1 MRKRSSRFFVIL
13 LHLVGVSHH
22 LPTISRWQ
30 LPFLPN
36 IPQTGIVGVQP
47 WPIVLETIHV
57 QELPELAATE
67 PVWLQDSTDKTCLG
81 PTGKFTECGDA
92 TLWFVVRVPN
102 LPATKTGGERAT
114 KTRNDNSDS
123 NEARQRRR
131 DQLRRGVFGVED
143 DYNSEDA
150 EAEEEEVV
158 WSFQV
163 VDRDFPDPE
172 EQITAPVE
180 TTKRPWWRC
189 GRQKPQPQP
198 VVECLLTTPSASTS
212 EGSDSSRAIQVDTC
226 VLPHEDGGGK
236 NKKGRSGS
244 SPSSSS
250 PSLVNAWA
258 WKINQQGVLMSLAE
272 ASDGSGSEAES
283 PEQQQQRCLWRA
295 NGSQAVLDDC
305 SATEQDQRSMVNFSV
320 VRYRAVS
327 ATTSTGSSGSSDGRS
342 LPSLKDI
349 QSPAALTATTTKL
362 TALDTADEDSGDHLP
377 SNKAMANR
385 AASEHLPY
393 ALLKDTNPI
402 LLMGHANLGGSGSRR
417 RDTSTTTTPALV
429 SLLKDTNPILLMG
442 QANRGYGGGSRRGEG
457 LKTKSVG
464 TTTKI
469 HPVSKAGSAEDS
481 YIPPARMH
489 VHPYIAASNN
499 EVWKDPSTG
508 LEYFTDLCH
517 YLGRDRKE
525 YGRHTL
531 TGVGQ
536 YRKGYVV
543 KVYGIAHY
551 VSKNDI
557 LADKIF
563 EPYAGLSADELRA
576 RPEFYEILRQ
586 MPNIKQPG
594 LGIFDRTILLKINM
608 QLSAETMRSSLH
620 ADWKFLTDEAKT
632 TLISSSLE
640 PRPANEEMLK
650 TIASS
655 ENPSRCSCSQV
666 APEEYQADPSC
677 CARGTEL
684 GFTWLKSGHLEVS
697 SI

>member
-22 LPTISRWQ
+22 LPTTSRWQ
-30 LPFLPN
+30 LPFLPG

-47 WPIVLETIHV
+47 WPIVLETIPV
-57 QELPELAATE
+57 LELPELAATE

-92 TLWFVVRVPN
+92 TLWFVVR
-102 LPATKTGGERAT
+102 LPAAT
-114 KTRNDNSDS
+114 TTAATAGIMNSNSND
-123 NEARQRRR
+123 ERQRRR
-131 DQLRRGVFGVED
+131 DQLRMGVFGIED
-143 DYNSEDA
+143 EYNSDSGDEST
-150 EAEEEEVV
+150 EKEQLV

-163 VDRDFPDPE
+163 VDRDFPDSE
-172 EQITAPVE
+172 EQTSAPAE
-180 TTKRPWWRC
+180 PRKHPWWR
-189 GRQKPQPQP
+189 RVQQKPQPQP
-198 VVECLLTTPSASTS
+198 VVECLLTTSPAAITTS
-212 EGSDSSRAIQVDTC
+212 EGSDTSRDIQVETC
-226 VLPHEDGGGK
+226 VLPHLGDRGK
-236 NKKGRSGS
+236 SNNNNRRSGASAS
-244 SPSSSS
+244 STPSS
-250 PSLVNAWA
+250 LMNAWA
-258 WKINQQGVLMSLAE
+258 WKINEQGVFVSLATDDI
-272 ASDGSGSEAES
+272 ASEEES
-283 PEQQQQRCLWRA
+283 SSSDQQHQRCLWRA
-295 NGSQAVLDDC
+295 NGTQAVLDDC
-305 SATEQDQRSMVNFSV
+305 SAAEQDQRHMVNFSV

-327 ATTSTGSSGSSDGRS
+327 ATTSSGSISSGSSRVQ
-342 LPSLKDI
+342 LPPKEIPSASAAKKTA
-349 QSPAALTATTTKL
+349 PAEPEEEAA
-362 TALDTADEDSGDHLP
+362 DHLP

-402 LLMGHANLGGSGSRR
+402 LLMGHANLGGGGSRR
-417 RDTSTTTTPALV
+417 REKAVGTSTTTTPALV
-429 SLLKDTNPILLMG
+429 TLLKDTNPILLMG
-442 QANRGYGGGSRRGEG
+442 NANRGYGAGSRMRDGR
-457 LKTKSVG
+457 KTKTVG
-464 TTTKI
+464 TTSKV
-469 HPVSKAGSAEDS
+469 HPVSKVGAAENS

-489 VHPYIAASNN
+489 VHPYIAASKN

-551 VSKNDI
+551 VSKRDV

-586 MPNIKQPG
+586 MPNIKEPG

-640 PRPANEEMLK
+640 PRPADEDMLK
-650 TIASS
+650 TIASP

-684 GFTWLKSGHLEVS
+684 GFTWLRSGHLEVS